1 MVLKVDTF
9 SVYKPSIGKLFV
21 VIQIHVESERHLQLS
36 RAVPVYSYLVI
47 IVIGGGGGPLHGSS
61 QLLPSSQY
69 QRCAKYI
76 GFSPYVFKGMLIIEL
91 ITLYDVDVRNAVRP
105 M

>member
-47 IVIGGGGGPLHGSS
+47 IVIGGGGGV
-61 QLLPSSQY
+61 
-69 QRCAKYI
+69 
-76 GFSPYVFKGMLIIEL
+76 PYMVLVNYCQVHSIN
-91 ITLYDVDVRNAVRP
+91 DVLST
-105 M
+105 